1 MGVSLSPPTSHV
13 EDKMVGLLFVDYAE
27 SFGGTNQL
35 ENLKIPTFFLEKCMC
50 LHRDKICL
58 YFLEGQGPPEAHSQ
72 PQDDSLSFKGSWAT
86 LLVIGLLAL
95 KPSLYPSSVD
105 CELHSPGS
113 LTLPSREVCS
123 IQQECRQKSA
133 GWGQARNQ
141 DIFPSLHLVASP
153 DREHFRHYIYH
164 LWVSCPP
171 QSPFLCGPAW
181 SSRPS
186 TVPASARCCWILSS
200 RKPAPP
206 FPIEP

>member
-13 EDKMVGLLFVDYAE
+13 EDKVVGLLFIDYAE
-27 SFGGTNQL
+27 SFGSTNQL

-95 KPSLYPSSVD
+95 KSNLYPSSVD
-105 CELHSPGS
+105 CGLHSPGS

-133 GWGQARNQ
+133 GWVQARNQ
-141 DIFPSLHLVASP
+141 DIFPSLCIWWQLQIENISVITCITSG
-153 DREHFRHYIYH
+153 
-164 LWVSCPP
+164 CPALP
-171 QSPFLCGPAW
+171 RVLSSVVLPGPAD
-181 SSRPS
+181 
-186 TVPASARCCWILSS
+186 LL
-200 RKPAPP
+200 
-206 FPIEP
+206 